1 MTSGGRPAVT
11 PEQAHRLF
19 ERSGAILSGH
29 FLLSSGR
36 HSDRY
41 VEKARI
47 LERPEETMAL
57 AGEIASWYS
66 RVDVVVAPAVGA
78 VPLGFAVALA
88 AGARSMFAEREGGR
102 MRLRRGFVL
111 EPGEQ
116 TLVVEDV
123 VTTGASAREV
133 FELVGESG
141 AERLGVAALIDRSSE
156 PVGVPLRAVMRL
168 DAPTWEPR
176 ECPACRSGV
185 PLESPGSRHLTA
197 SVPGEHRPQ
206 HTEPSPRG

>member
-1 MTSGGRPAVT
+1 MI
-11 PEQAHRLF
+11 PEEARRLF
-19 ERSGAILSGH
+19 ERSGAVLSGH

-36 HSDRY
+36 HSDVY

-57 AGEIASWYS
+57 AREIASWYP

-78 VPLGFAVALA
+78 IALGFAVALA
-88 AGARSMFAEREGGR
+88 TGARSMFAEREEGR

-111 EPGEQ
+111 GPGER

-123 VTTGASAREV
+123 VTTGGSAREV
-133 FELVGESG
+133 FELVGEAG
-141 AERLGVAALIDRSSE
+141 ADPLGVVALIDRSAG
-156 PVGVPLRAVMRL
+156 PVGFPLRALLRL
-168 DAPTWEPR
+168 EAPTWDPG

-185 PLESPGSRHLTA
+185 PLESPGSRHLPA
-197 SVPGEHRPQ
+197 SVPPEGR
-206 HTEPSPRG
+206 